1 MEQESTVCKHPPAP
15 FQMEQ
20 LPPSE
25 APAGPWAELGPQK
38 PMSAGCTMPSNHNRG
53 LELNLLCTASK
64 NPAHTAIVRVIPPIA
79 SVVCMGHGAV
89 SRAQVPGEQH
99 HGLKRRLVL
108 CCSTNRAQGPLAFPL
123 PLCLH

>member
-15 FQMEQ
+15 FQTEQ

-25 APAGPWAELGPQK
+25 APAGLWAELGPQK

-99 HGLKRRLVL
+99 HGPWGCPGLCGQATAQACAVL
-108 CCSTNRAQGPLAFPL
+108 LYK
-123 PLCLH
+123 